1 MSIFDPGPPSSS
13 GSSSSNGMDAI
24 FGTSSNPFG
33 DSSSQGILRLDPV
46 KLPTWTRWGNIA
58 LLVVSALGWIPVF
71 LAWGTDNAIV
81 FAVFGYVITP
91 LFSTMMLI
99 IARAQ
104 HLKFQKKSHYLLA
117 DGREKV
123 KVVGMISAISFLI
136 SFPHVFYLANYIGVA
151 LQ

>member
-1 MSIFDPGPPSSS
+1 MSIFDSGPSASTGSS
-13 GSSSSNGMDAI
+13 GGSGMDAI

-33 DSSSQGILRLDPV
+33 DGSSQGVFTFDPV
-46 KLPTWTRWGNIA
+46 KLPTWTRWVNIA
-58 LLVVSALGWIPVF
+58 LLAVSVLGWIPVF
-71 LAWGTDNAIV
+71 LAWGTDNAIL
-81 FAVFGYVITP
+81 FAASGYVITP
-91 LFSTMMLI
+91 LLSTMMLI

-104 HLKFQKKSHYLLA
+104 HLKFQKKTHYLLA

-136 SFPHVFYLANYIGVA
+136 SFPHVLYLANYIGVA